1 MKKFIIILFCMLPWR
16 GVLGAEPG
24 NSGQSLEELQQ
35 LVARAMGIEQPGI
48 GQAQNLSAAAANIR
62 FPGDAAGSSIGQS
75 AQEIQRAVLE
85 QSNNII
91 QSQSGATT
99 NLPAAGVV
107 NTAGPSTPPTPPQPS
122 PYDKAF
128 GNAVTQI
135 FPMTKEQ
142 IIKLREVHDASQFAA
157 AIPAGIPP
165 RPTATSL
172 QINLSPGATPPVIR
186 LGAGYI
192 SSLVFVDATGQ
203 AWPIDSYSVG
213 DPSAF
218 NIQWDQKGNTMLVQ
232 SLTQYKRSNMAVI
245 LKELS
250 TPVMVTLISGQEA
263 LDYRVDL
270 RIPKFGP
277 NAVFSRSSIP
287 DAADPLLLDILN
299 GIAPDGSKELVVK
312 GGECQAWSMKN
323 TLYLRTKLSLLSP
336 GWKAK
341 MSSIDGT
348 HAYQLQL
355 VPIILATQHGR
366 DKRITLTL
374 EGL

>member
-1 MKKFIIILFCMLPWR
+1 MKKFIVILFWILPWG
-16 GVLGAEPG
+16 GVFGAEP
-24 NSGQSLEELQQ
+24 NKDSKQSMEELQQ
-35 LVARAMGIEQPGI
+35 IVAKAMGIESPQGLP
-48 GQAQNLSAAAANIR
+48 AAITDIK
-62 FPGDAAGSSIGQS
+62 FPGDLTNQS
-75 AQEIQRAVLE
+75 AQEVQKSILE
-85 QSNNII
+85 QSNNIA
-91 QSQSGATT
+91 QNGAMA
-99 NLPAAGVV
+99 NLPNNKAIPMVEQ
-107 NTAGPSTPPTPPQPS
+107 PTPPS

-128 GNAVTQI
+128 GDAVTQI

-142 IIKLREVHDASQFAA
+142 IIKLREIHDASQLAA
-157 AIPAGIPP
+157 ATPAGIPP
-165 RPTATSL
+165 KPTATSL
-172 QINLSPGATPPVIR
+172 LVNLSTDRATPPVIR

-203 AWPIDSYSVG
+203 PWPIDSYSVG

-232 SLTQYKRSNMAVI
+232 SLTHYKRSNMAVI

-250 TPVMVTLISGQEA
+250 TPVMITLISGQEA

-270 RIPKFGP
+270 RIPKYGP
-277 NAVFSRSSIP
+277 NAMFSHNGIP
-287 DAADPLLLDILN
+287 DAADPVLLDILN
-299 GIAPDGSKELVVK
+299 GIAPEGSKELVVK
-312 GGECQAWSMKN
+312 GGECQAWLMKN
-323 TLYLRTKLSLLSP
+323 TLFLRTKLSLLSP
-336 GWKAK
+336 GWKAV

-355 VPIILATQHGR
+355 VPIILAAQHGR